1 MSSRLGLLSVLFVSS
16 LSLAAVGCDTE
27 EPAPAAPSSATDMVR
42 LPEGGA
48 QELRARDDCDPV
60 TFGALCNPGFNG
72 GTTLD
77 SFFAQLTA
85 NQQVGAWKYS
95 SPVGVKPGQPV
106 NVVSRGGEG
115 HTFTVVQNFGGGK
128 VPILNDLSGNPVPA
142 PECLQAAN
150 PKNLDVASGS
160 TQTVTTGPGG
170 TLPVG
175 HYRVQCCIHPWMRTE
190 IDVRN

>member
-1 MSSRLGLLSVLFVSS
+1 MSSRLQPLLSILFVST

-27 EPAPAAPSSATDMVR
+27 EPAPPTTDMVS
-42 LPEGGA
+42 LPQNGA
-48 QELRARDDCDPV
+48 AELRAIDDCDPV
-60 TFGALCNPGFNG
+60 TFGALCNPAFNG

-95 SPVGVKPGQPV
+95 SAVNVKPGRPV

-150 PKNLDVASGS
+150 AKNLDVASGS
-160 TQTVTTGPGG
+160 TQAVTTGPGG

-190 IDVRN
+190 IDVTN

>member
-1 MSSRLGLLSVLFVSS
+1 MISRLYPLSVLFIST
-16 LSLAAVGCDTE
+16 LSIAAAGCDTE
-27 EPAPAAPSSATDMVR
+27 EPAPPPTTDMVT
-42 LPEGGA
+42 LPQGGA
-48 QELRARDDCDPV
+48 AELRAIDDCDPA
-60 TFGALCNPGFNG
+60 TFGALCNPNFDG
-72 GTTLD
+72 GTTLN
-77 SFFAQLTA
+77 SFFAQLA
-85 NQQVGAWKYS
+85 DKQQVGAWKYS
-95 SPVGVKPGQPV
+95 SAVDVKPGRPV

-128 VPILNDLSGNPVPA
+128 VQLLNDASGNPIPA

-150 PKNLDVASGS
+150 AKNLDVASGS
-160 TQTVTTGPGG
+160 SQVVTTGSGG